1 MTTRNR
7 TPSEAK
13 WVLNE
18 LAAVSGEMT
27 RIEQALERLEARR
40 TKLARTQAALQ
51 RVAALVDP
59 AATHPSGRHTQQLS
73 VNTHERWKGRG
84 NLRNCIR
91 QALTEAFPSGVST
104 SALTDHV
111 AQFFGIELPTAAE
124 RKRFMDNS
132 VRSAL
137 TKMRRAG
144 EVEPLHDFRGMPSY
158 SGIWRLRQAETSLES
173 LCAELKPEEQAW
185 R

>member
-1 MTTRNR
+1 M
-7 TPSEAK
+7 
-13 WVLNE
+13 LNE

-51 RVAALVDP
+51 RVAALIDP
-59 AATHPSGRHTQQLS
+59 GAAHHAGRRTPNLR
-73 VNTHERWKGRG
+73 VNTHERWNGRG

-91 QALTEAFPSGVST
+91 QALADASPSGVST

-111 AQFFGIELPTAAE
+111 AQFFGIELPNAAE

-158 SGIWRLRQAETSLES
+158 SGVWRLSQAEASLES
-173 LCAELKPEEQAW
+173 LCAEATEEKQGW